1 MLLHNH
7 LCFTL
12 VLICISLSIQPSP
25 VLFFFMVLGSSCV
38 VGIHYVN
45 LVLCVDDGCEMVNIM
60 LAQIVWQRESRRKQH
75 HKHVLGLICD
85 NSVV

>member
-1 MLLHNH
+1 
-7 LCFTL
+7 
-12 VLICISLSIQPSP
+12 
-25 VLFFFMVLGSSCV
+25 MVLGSSCV

-45 LVLCVDDGCEMVNIM
+45 LVLCVDDGCEMVNVM
-60 LAQIVWQRESRRKQH
+60 RAQIVWQRESRRKQH

>member
-1 MLLHNH
+1 MFYPGTDLH
-7 LCFTL
+7 LSQYPAFTR
-12 VLICISLSIQPSP
+12 V
-25 VLFFFMVLGSSCV
+25 VFFMVLGSSCV

>member
-1 MLLHNH
+1 MFYPGTDLH
-7 LCFTL
+7 
-12 VLICISLSIQPSP
+12 LSQYPA
-25 VLFFFMVLGSSCV
+25 VTRVVFFMVLGSSCV

>member
-1 MLLHNH
+1 MLLHNR

-25 VLFFFMVLGSSCV
+25 VLFFMVLGSSCV

-45 LVLCVDDGCEMVNIM
+45 LVLCVDDGCEMVNVM
-60 LAQIVWQRESRRKQH
+60 RAQIVWQRESRRKQP